1 MRYDAEN
8 TGASTLSAA
17 IDSRKAKYRKFF
29 KRFVAL
35 SLVCSLIPLLLVGW
49 GINLHY
55 SSLSRERM
63 IENFNREVDHHRR
76 VIELF
81 LKEHRS
87 KLQLIAKT
95 HRKDY
100 LCQVENLHKVFEIL
114 NQEYSSLTDLGVI
127 DYTGRHLAY
136 VGPYDLLDKNYTGE
150 FWFRQVMDKGIFIS
164 DMFLGFRKIPHF
176 IMAVTGSDNGKPWI
190 LRATIDTEAFRSLV
204 ENVRI
209 GKTGEVYLLN
219 AQGIYQTNPRFGGGI
234 MQKTRLPVSGYHR
247 GTDIRIVDGA
257 KSPKDPEKVRQV
269 VCSAW
274 LQEPRWL
281 LVVRQNYDEAF
292 DAVNHANWAVLIF
305 LHISALSILIMV
317 VLVARYMVN
326 LIRRHDEETDH
337 LNEQLLQT
345 SKLASIGELSAAVA
359 HEINNPLA
367 IISTE
372 RQILLDCQKQ
382 SGPLEPD
389 FQAQFSDS
397 LNQMNIQIQRCKR
410 ITHNLLRFSRRTIKA
425 VEPLDLNAFIKEV
438 ADLMEREAKV
448 NGIKFVL
455 DLCPD
460 LPTIVSDVSQL
471 QQVFL
476 NLITNAIDAHE
487 TKSYGRIDISTST
500 LDNSQ
505 GICVSIA
512 DQGCGISQENLDKIF
527 DPFFT
532 TKPVGKGTGLGLS
545 ICHGIIKGLGG
556 KISVHSKVDE
566 GTRFDIQ
573 LPLQISGDLVRAQ

>member
-1 MRYDAEN
+1 MTYDAEDAQVN
-8 TGASTLSAA
+8 PLLTAEEA
-17 IDSRKAKYRKFF
+17 RKKKYRKFF
-29 KRFVAL
+29 KRFVVL
-35 SLVCSLIPLLLVGW
+35 SLVCSLVPLLLVGW
-49 GINLHY
+49 GINQHY
-55 SSLSRERM
+55 SDFSRERM
-63 IENFNREVDHHRR
+63 IENFNREVDHHRS

-87 KLQLIAKT
+87 KLQLIANT
-95 HRKDY
+95 HSKEY
-100 LCQVENLHKVFEIL
+100 LCRVENLHKVFDML
-114 NQEYSSLTDLGVI
+114 NREYSSLTDLGVI
-127 DYTGRHLAY
+127 DHAGRHLAY

-150 FWFRQVMDKGIFIS
+150 FWFRQVMEKGIFIS

-176 IMAVTGSDNGKPWI
+176 IMAVIGNDDGKPWI

-219 AQGIYQTNPRFGGGI
+219 AQGVYQTNPRFWGGI
-234 MQKTRLPVSGYHR
+234 MQKTKLPVNGYHR
-247 GTDIRIVDGA
+247 GTDIRMIESA
-257 KSPKDPEKVRQV
+257 ESPAGPEKVRQV
-269 VCSAW
+269 LCSAW

-292 DAVNHANWAVLIF
+292 DAVNHANWAVLVF
-305 LHISALSILIMV
+305 LHISALSILVMV
-317 VLVARYMVN
+317 VLAARYMVA
-326 LIRRHDEETDH
+326 LIRRHDEETDR

-372 RQILLDCQKQ
+372 RQILLDCQKKC
-382 SGPLEPD
+382 GPLEPE
-389 FQAQFSDS
+389 FQAQFIDS
-397 LNQMNIQIQRCKR
+397 LNQVNIQIQRCKR

-425 VEPLDLNAFIKEV
+425 VEPLDLNAFVKEV

-487 TKSYGRIDISTST
+487 TKSYGRIDISTSM
-500 LDNSQ
+500 SE
-505 GICVSIA
+505 GGGEVCVSIA
-512 DQGCGISQENLDKIF
+512 DLGCGISRENLDRIF

-556 KISVHSKVDE
+556 NISVHSKIGE
-566 GTRFDIQ
+566 GTRFDIR
-573 LPLQISGDLVRAQ
+573 LPMQISGDLVRAQ